1 MGLMKRAKTAEQWAN
16 LLVQELSENLRQYWA
31 HQLAKDLSSELQE
44 QLDEDFSEDMPS
56 LPARRLAE
64 QLAGELRESLLT
76 ELQGE
81 IPRDVRD
88 ILHSDM
94 EELLFEQLK
103 KGEST
108 EAIRQIAMQREEQLA
123 EKWARWIAGELT
135 SHLLRKLADKI
146 HGTNPA

>member
-81 IPRDVRD
+81 IPRDVRG